1 MSDWLD
7 ILDGIA
13 VGLTSMFAALAIVFV
28 TPWVLYVLFAG
39 AYSFW
44 QMVGVM

>member
-1 MSDWLD
+1 MNDWLD

-13 VGLTSMFAALAIVFV
+13 VGLAFMFACAAIVFV
-28 TPWVLYVLFAG
+28 APVVIYYAFAG
-39 AYSFW
+39 LYAVW

>member
-13 VGLTSMFAALAIVFV
+13 VGLASMFAVLAIVFV
-28 TPWVLYVLFAG
+28 APAIIYCVFAG
-39 AYSFW
+39 LYQFW